1 MSTDLPD
8 GNDGQ
13 RGTTSGRTPRLGDAR
28 SPVGSTLSVVLAV
41 LAVVAGFLILR
52 ELTDDDGGGN
62 AGIDG
67 TENTEVDD
75 STAGAGGPVTTNALG
90 TATTSTTQAGDAR
103 TYAGATIAVANVS
116 GQGGSASAMSSALE
130 TAGYQGLVEPGNGT
144 GAQQDTSNV
153 YFVATDAAA
162 RAVAQAIALDLGG
175 VPTAEMP
182 ATRPA
187 SGGATDTATVLVMLG
202 ADAANKS
209 LSELSGATAVAAN
222 ADTTADP

>member
-1 MSTDLPD
+1 
-8 GNDGQ
+8 
-13 RGTTSGRTPRLGDAR
+13 
-28 SPVGSTLSVVLAV
+28 
-41 LAVVAGFLILR
+41 
-52 ELTDDDGGGN
+52 
-62 AGIDG
+62 
-67 TENTEVDD
+67 
-75 STAGAGGPVTTNALG
+75 
-90 TATTSTTQAGDAR
+90 
-103 TYAGATIAVANVS
+103 
-116 GQGGSASAMSSALE
+116 MSSALE

-162 RAVAQAIALDLGG
+162 RAVAQSIALDLGG

-209 LSELSGATAVAAN
+209 LSELSGASCGRSQRGHHGRSLTS
-222 ADTTADP
+222 DPERAQSETVEDGRHRCHERRSWAGSTPCRRRSGRPG